1 LPNRRPSRR
10 ENVVQF
16 TGIAPISIVM
26 NEPLRIASFNLESLD
41 DKPGQQPDLA
51 SRVAILRP
59 QLERLR
65 ADVLCLQEVNGQ
77 HVPGHGTRRLT
88 ALAAL
93 LQGTPYQDFEQ
104 VVSESALHGPMDVH
118 NLVILSRYPV
128 SEWRQYRNDL
138 VQAPRFRTMTATP
151 LPPEPQPVPWDR
163 PILYARLDIGG
174 GRGLDLFN
182 VHYRA
187 PLAAFI
193 PGQKSQPFAWKTVA
207 GWAEGYYLAAM
218 KRSGQA
224 LETRLAIEGCF
235 ARDAEALV
243 CVAGDFNA
251 GLDEMPLRIVTA
263 AEDDTGSG
271 DLAGHSLVPLEHSL
285 SVDRR
290 YSVIHHGERQMLDHI
305 LASRHLA
312 GYFRTFEAHNEAL
325 GDEVAGYANV
335 AHSPSSYHAPVV
347 ATFELP
353 FQDG

>member
-1 LPNRRPSRR
+1 MSER
-10 ENVVQF
+10 
-16 TGIAPISIVM
+16 
-26 NEPLRIASFNLESLD
+26 LRIASFNLENLD

-51 SRVAILRP
+51 ARIAVLRP

-77 HVPGHGTRRLT
+77 TTGGHAPRRLS
-88 ALAAL
+88 ALDSL
-93 LQGTPYQDFEQ
+93 LDGTPYQQFER
-104 VVSESALHGPMDVH
+104 VVSEGVHHGPMDVH
-118 NLVILSRYPV
+118 NLVILSRFNV
-128 SEWRQYRNDL
+128 LETRQYRNDL
-138 VQAPRFRTMTATP
+138 VEAPRFRPITAK
-151 LPPEPQPVPWDR
+151 PPIADPQPVAWDR
-163 PILYARLDIGG
+163 PILYARLDAGG
-174 GRGLDLFN
+174 GQALDLFN

-193 PGQKSQPFAWKTVA
+193 PGQKSHPFAWKTVS

-224 LETRLAIEGCF
+224 LETRLAMEDCF
-235 ARDAEALV
+235 ARDGEALI

-251 GLDEMPLRIVTA
+251 GLDEMPLRIVVG

-290 YSVIHHGERQMLDHI
+290 YSVIHHGKRQMLDHV
-305 LASRHLA
+305 LASRSLA
-312 GYFRTFEAHNEAL
+312 GYFRGFEAHNEAL
-325 GDEVAGYANV
+325 GDEMAGYTNV

-347 ATFELP
+347 AEFALP
-353 FQDG
+353 D